1 MRTVTIKE
9 LVLEE
14 FNKMLAKDGV
24 QVIAERPKPQLATR
38 EGEVVQLSKEGRE
51 R

>member
-14 FNKMLAKDGV
+14 FNKMLAKEGV
-24 QVIAERPKPQLATR
+24 QIVAERPRPQLATK
-38 EGEVVQLSKEGRE
+38 EGEVVQLRGRE
-51 R
+51 EKE